1 MAQKA
6 FLWKVLGVKNRP
18 KIGSKLIFF
27 QKLKKYELIE
37 HKRNQKKQKMEE
49 FKKSKHFEALLRGQK
64 KSKKWI
70 IFGAPLGVQKIKISK
85 FGLSYPVWILKQFN
99 FSYWVRLSDLWPWL

>member
-49 FKKSKHFEALLRGQK
+49 FKKSKIFEAPLRGQK

-70 IFGAPLGVQKIKISK
+70 ILWAALGVQKIKKIQI
-85 FGLSYPVWILKQFN
+85 WA
-99 FSYWVRLSDLWPWL
+99 

>member
-6 FLWKVLGVKNRP
+6 FLWKVLGVKNWP
-18 KIGSKLIFF
+18 KIGSKLIFI

-64 KSKKWI
+64 NPKSGS
-70 IFGAPLGVQKIKISK
+70 FLGH
-85 FGLSYPVWILKQFN
+85 P
-99 FSYWVRLSDLWPWL
+99 